1 MPLTVLDRFLRP
13 LRRGPLTRGYPE
25 RPLVL
30 PAAARGLP
38 ELDTGRCDATAA
50 CVTACPTGAISV
62 TGDAWQLDAGRCV
75 FCAACVTACPQDAIR
90 MGDQVELAGRSR
102 EALLVIRGVRKAP

>member
-13 LRRGPLTRGYPE
+13 LFRGPLTRAYPE

-38 ELDTGRCDATAA
+38 ELDTGRCDTTAA
-50 CVTACPTGAISV
+50 CVTVCPTGAISV
-62 TGDAWQLDAGRCV
+62 TDDAWQLDAGRCV
-75 FCAACVTACPQDAIR
+75 FCVACVTACPQDAIH
-90 MGDQVELAGRSR
+90 MGSEVELAGRSR
-102 EALLVIRGVRKAP
+102 QELVVIRDIRKAP